1 MKYAKNSMSI
11 EKAKTFIG
19 KLCGSTIFGKQI
31 YQECVIEDILAW
43 AIFWTIAFVAI
54 FIGHIIMN
62 ILIKEGFIE
71 IDAGV
76 VKEDDKD

>member
-1 MKYAKNSMSI
+1 M
-11 EKAKTFIG
+11 
-19 KLCGSTIFGKQI
+19 
-31 YQECVIEDILAW
+31 IEDILAW
-43 AIFWTIAFVAI
+43 SIFWAIAFVAI

-76 VKEDDKD
+76 VKEDDNKLKQ